1 MKLGEVRHPERAAFG
16 KPLDGVRVLAVEQMQ
31 ALPYATQL
39 MAHLGAE
46 VVKVEP
52 PKAGDSGRASQP
64 SLIDDDGRRV
74 GATFLRNNLSK
85 QSLAIDLKHAE
96 GRALFARL
104 VPRFD
109 VVAENLRPGAM
120 NGLGLGYPEI
130 AKLSPRTIYLSIS
143 GFGSDGASPYASWPA
158 YAPVAEAMGGLYEP
172 SRKPDQPPPVVVA
185 GALGDIGSALF
196 AVIGVLAALR
206 ERERS
211 GLGQQV
217 DIAMV
222 DSMIAVSDMPPL
234 LWSMGA
240 PERWAAAGSIGVCAA
255 FRARDGH
262 FVVAVFREH
271 QFERLADAVGHP
283 EWRQDPRFATREG
296 WAQHTDSVIRPALES
311 WARDKSKLE
320 ASRELCAQG
329 VVAGPSNTAADLR
342 TDPHVAARDM
352 LIEVPRPD
360 GGRPLLVVGN
370 PIKLSRMAEGPVR
383 RFPGLGQHTDDTLRG
398 DLGLSDDEIADLR
411 RRGAIG

>member
-1 MKLGEVRHPERAAFG
+1 MRLGEVRHPERVAFG
-16 KPLDGVRVLAVEQMQ
+16 KPLGGVRVLAVEQMQ

-52 PKAGDSGRASQP
+52 PERGDAGRASQP
-64 SLIDDDGRRV
+64 SLVDDDGRRV

-85 QSLAIDLKHAE
+85 QSVAIDLKHAD

-109 VVAENLRPGAM
+109 VIAENLRPGAM
-120 NGLGLGYPEI
+120 QALGLGYPAI

-172 SRKPDQPPPVVVA
+172 NRKPDRPPPVVVA

-196 AVIGVLAALR
+196 AVIGTLAALR

-211 GLGQQV
+211 GVGQNV
-217 DIAMV
+217 DVAMF
-222 DSMIAVSDMPPL
+222 DAMIAISDMPPL

-240 PERWAAAGSIGVCAA
+240 PERWAASGSIGVCAA
-255 FRARDGH
+255 FAARDGH

-271 QFERLADAVGHP
+271 QFQRLANAVGHP
-283 EWRQDPRFATREG
+283 EWPRDPRFATREG
-296 WAQHTDSVIRPALES
+296 WAQHTESVIRPALEA
-311 WARDKSKLE
+311 WAREKTKLD
-320 ASRELCAQG
+320 ASRELCAAG
-329 VVAGPSNTAADLR
+329 IVAGPSNTAADLHA
-342 TDPHVAARDM
+342 DPHVAARDM

-360 GGRPLLVVGN
+360 GEPPFLVVGN

-383 RFPGLGQHTDDTLRG
+383 RFPRLGQQTDDTLRD

>member
-1 MKLGEVRHPERAAFG
+1 MRVGEVRHPERAAWG

-39 MAHLGAE
+39 MTHLGAD

-52 PKAGDSGRASQP
+52 PQRGDAGRASQP
-64 SLIDDDGRRV
+64 SLTDVDGRRV

-85 QSLAIDLKHAE
+85 RSIAIDLKHPD

-104 VPRFD
+104 APRFD
-109 VVAENLRPGAM
+109 VVAENMRPGAM
-120 NGLGLGYPEI
+120 QALGLGYDAI
-130 AKLSPRTIYLSIS
+130 AQLAPRTIYVSIS
-143 GFGSDGASPYASWPA
+143 GFGSDGVSPYADWPA

-196 AVIGVLAALR
+196 AVIGILAALR

-211 GLGQQV
+211 GVGQLV
-217 DIAMV
+217 DVAMM
-222 DSMIAVSDMPPL
+222 DAMIALSDMPPL

-240 PERWAAAGSIGVCAA
+240 PERWAAAGSLGVCAA

-271 QFERLADAVGHP
+271 QFERLAHAVGHP
-283 EWRQDPRFATREG
+283 EWPKDPRFATREG
-296 WAQHTDSVIRPALES
+296 WAQHTDSEIRPALER
-311 WARDKSKLE
+311 WAREKTKLE
-320 ASRELCAQG
+320 AARELCAAG
-329 VVAGPSNTAADLR
+329 IVAGPSNTAADLAA
-342 TDPHVAARDM
+342 DPHVARRGM

-360 GGRPLLVVGN
+360 AGQPLQVVGN

-383 RFPGLGQHTDDTLRG
+383 RFPALGQHTADVLRA
-398 DLGLSDDEIADLR
+398 DLGLDDAEIAALVE
-411 RRGAIG
+411 RGAIG

>member
-1 MKLGEVRHPERAAFG
+1 MRVGEIRHPERAANG
-16 KPLDGVRVLAVEQMQ
+16 KPLAGVRVLAVEQMQ

-46 VVKVEP
+46 VVKIEP
-52 PKAGDSGRASQP
+52 PRKGDSGRASQP
-64 SLIDDDGRRV
+64 SLVDDDGRRV

-85 QSLAIDLKHAE
+85 QSLAIDLKHE
-96 GRALFARL
+96 QGRALFARL

-109 VVAENLRPGAM
+109 VVAENMRPGWM
-120 NGLGLGYPEI
+120 QSLGLGYDAV
-130 AKLSPRTIYLSIS
+130 AKLAPRTIYVSIS
-143 GFGSDGASPYASWPA
+143 GFGVGGASPYASWPA

-172 SRKPDQPPPVVVA
+172 NRRGEQPPPVVVA

-196 AVIGVLAALR
+196 AVIGTLAALR

-211 GLGQQV
+211 GVGQQV
-217 DIAMV
+217 DIAMF
-222 DSMIAVSDMPPL
+222 DAMIAISDMPPL

-240 PERWAAAGSIGVCAA
+240 PERWASSGSLGVCAA

-271 QFERLADAVGHP
+271 QFERLAAAVGHP
-283 EWRQDPRFATREG
+283 EWPRDPRFATREG
-296 WAQHTDSVIRPALES
+296 WAQHTDAVIRPALED
-311 WARDKSKLE
+311 WARAKTKLE

-329 VVAGPSNTAADLR
+329 IVAGPSNTAADLR
-342 TDPHVAARDM
+342 ADPHVAARDM

-383 RFPGLGQHTDDTLRG
+383 RFPELGGQTEARLRE
-398 DLGLSDDEIADLR
+398 DLGLGDDEIAQLR
-411 RRGAIG
+411 RSGAIG

>member
-1 MKLGEVRHPERAAFG
+1 M
-16 KPLDGVRVLAVEQMQ
+16 RVLAVEQMQ

-52 PKAGDSGRASQP
+52 PQRGDAGRASQP
-64 SLIDDDGRRV
+64 SLVDDDGRRV
-74 GATFLRNNLSK
+74 GATYLRNNLSK
-85 QSLAIDLKHAE
+85 HSIAIDLKHAD

-104 VPRFD
+104 VPHFD
-109 VVAENLRPGAM
+109 VVAENMRPGAM
-120 NGLGLGYPEI
+120 HALGLGYDAI
-130 AKLSPRTIYLSIS
+130 AKLSPRTIYVSIS

-196 AVIGVLAALR
+196 AVIGILAALR

-217 DIAMV
+217 DVAMF
-222 DSMIAVSDMPPL
+222 DSMIALSDMPPL

-240 PERWAAAGSIGVCAA
+240 PERWAAAGSLGVCAA

-271 QFERLADAVGHP
+271 QFERLAHAVGHP
-283 EWRQDPRFATREG
+283 EWPKDPRFATREG
-296 WAQHTDSVIRPALES
+296 WAQHTDSEIRPALER
-311 WARDKSKLE
+311 WARDKTKLE
-320 ASRELCAQG
+320 ASRELCAAG
-329 VVAGPSNTAADLR
+329 IVAGPSNTAADLR
-342 TDPHVAARDM
+342 
-352 LIEVPRPD
+352 
-360 GGRPLLVVGN
+360 GRP
-370 PIKLSRMAEGPVR
+370 A
-383 RFPGLGQHTDDTLRG
+383 
-398 DLGLSDDEIADLR
+398 
-411 RRGAIG
+411 RRGARHADRGAAPRRRAAAARGREPDQAVAHGRGARPALPRARRAHRRRAARGSRPLGRGDRGSARARSDPMTGEPWRRRSASSCIRRTPR

>member
-1 MKLGEVRHPERAAFG
+1 VRVGEVRHPEREAFG

-46 VVKVEP
+46 VVKIEP
-52 PKAGDSGRASQP
+52 PAAGDSGRASQP
-64 SLIDDDGRRV
+64 SLVDHDGRRV

-85 QSLAIDLKHAE
+85 RSLALDLKHPD

-109 VVAENLRPGAM
+109 VLAENLRPGALQA
-120 NGLGLGYPEI
+120 LGFGYPEI

-143 GFGSDGASPYASWPA
+143 GFGSDGQSPYASWPA

-211 GLGQQV
+211 GVGQQV
-217 DIAMV
+217 DVAMY
-222 DSMIAVSDMPPL
+222 DAMIAISDMPPL

-240 PERWAAAGSIGVCAA
+240 PEKWAASGSLGVCAG

-271 QFERLADAVGHP
+271 QFERLAAAVGHP
-283 EWRQDPRFATREG
+283 EWTRDPRFATREG
-296 WAQHTDSVIRPALES
+296 WAQHTDSVIRPALEN
-311 WARDKSKLE
+311 WAQGKSKLD
-320 ASRELCAQG
+320 AARELCAQG
-329 VVAGPSNTAADLR
+329 IVAGPSNTAADLR
-342 TDPHVAARDM
+342 ADPHVAARNM
-352 LIEVPRPD
+352 LIEVPRP
-360 GGRPLLVVGN
+360 GGGKPMLVVGN
-370 PIKLSRMAEGPVR
+370 PVKLSRMAEGPVR
-383 RFPGLGQHTDDTLRG
+383 RFPGLGQHTDETLRA
-398 DLGLSDDEIADLR
+398 DLGLSAAEIQDLR